1 MTIKIIGTNH
11 LMSKE
16 EIYKIAKSEKPDV
29 IGVELCNTRLNLMV
43 LNPPVPQEVTEQIEE
58 PKEKVTGIIDKISM
72 AIKKKAEEQN
82 LQYGSDMINASKYA
96 LENKIPLVCIDK
108 DIYEIKAL
116 MEKIPQNELAGFM
129 QELNEFENK
138 QLTDDV
144 DIDKTLNDLKTKYPI
159 SYEFLITIRE
169 LYIQNKILKTILTY
183 PDKKILIF
191 VGKGHKKT
199 IEESLK

>member
-1 MTIKIIGTNH
+1 MNIKIIGTNH

-16 EIYKIAKSEKPDV
+16 KIYKIAKSESPDV

-43 LNPPVPQEVTEQIEE
+43 LNPIVEKTIDKIPEE
-58 PKEKVTGIIDKISM
+58 KKEPEGIIDKISR

-129 QELNEFENK
+129 KELAEFENK
-138 QLTDDV
+138 QLTDKV
-144 DIDKTLNDLKTKYPI
+144 DIDKTLNELKTKYPI

-169 LYIQNKILKTILTY
+169 LYIQNKILKTILKY
-183 PDKKILIF
+183 PNKKILIF

-199 IEESLK
+199 IEGALK